1 VTSAVRHI
9 CLLQV
14 ASEPSRMKASLTSPP
29 ADDDDDGDDGSK
41 IFK

>member
-1 VTSAVRHI
+1 VMSAARHT

-29 ADDDDDGDDGSK
+29 ADDNDEDNSNR
-41 IFK
+41 